1 MLGAASLR
9 VLQKGKTNRIARQ
22 TSCAIAG
29 GSCKEISW
37 EALGEA
43 MIKKITEEVSHY
55 SVFQVGCPEEI
66 KKWELSLFVE
76 ATTAE

>member
-1 MLGAASLR
+1 
-9 VLQKGKTNRIARQ
+9 
-22 TSCAIAG
+22 
-29 GSCKEISW
+29 
-37 EALGEA
+37 